1 MAGHGLLTSMIV
13 LGITFVFAAVSAW
26 LSLRANARF
35 RHHERLPMQ
44 WSLAGTV
51 NWTAPR
57 VLALCLVPALG
68 IGVLAVITVLTFLDV
83 RPRPGQESM
92 LLPVTML
99 MAATFLAIQILHYG
113 LVDRTLNR
121 NRR

>member
-1 MAGHGLLTSMIV
+1 M
-13 LGITFVFAAVSAW
+13 
-26 LSLRANARF
+26 
-35 RHHERLPMQ
+35 
-44 WSLAGTV
+44 
-51 NWTAPR
+51 
-57 VLALCLVPALG
+57 LALCLVPALG

-99 MAATFLAIQILHYG
+99 MAVTFVAIQILHYG
-113 LVDRTLNR
+113 LIDRTLNR